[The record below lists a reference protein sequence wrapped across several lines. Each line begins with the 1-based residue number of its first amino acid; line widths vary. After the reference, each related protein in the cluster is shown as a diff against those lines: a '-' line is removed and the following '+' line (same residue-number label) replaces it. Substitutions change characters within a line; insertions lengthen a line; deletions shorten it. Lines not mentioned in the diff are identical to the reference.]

1 MTKHTH
7 TVVAEMI
14 DSFTGERKFPNEGF
28 TPHDDDQ
35 ADRLTKAGCIK
46 EGAPAKAE
54 ATTEEKSVTEG
65 NATAKPAP
73 AASKP
78 AAARRPAGAAKA

>member
-14 DSFTGERKFPNEGF
+14 DSFTGERKFPKEGF

-46 EGAPAKAE
+46 AGAPAKAE
-54 ATTEEKSVTEG
+54 ATTEEKPATEDK
-65 NATAKPAP
+65 APAKAAP

-78 AAARRPAGAAKA
+78 AAARRSAGAAKA